1 MGSMRQPD
9 PTFRLRFPPWTGR
22 HRQSFRAASRAG
34 LRITGVGSLLWCSH
48 VSDRI
53 NNLRETCEGSKT
65 ALIALGRVPEGME
78 EGGECSSTTGLE
90 CGRT

>member
-1 MGSMRQPD
+1 MRQPD
-9 PTFRLRFPPWTGR
+9 PTFRLWFPPWTGR
-22 HRQSFRAASRAG
+22 HRQSFRGASRAG

-53 NNLRETCEGSKT
+53 NNLREPCEASKT

-78 EGGECSSTTGLE
+78 ACDIR
-90 CGRT
+90 GRRGMFLHHRPGMW